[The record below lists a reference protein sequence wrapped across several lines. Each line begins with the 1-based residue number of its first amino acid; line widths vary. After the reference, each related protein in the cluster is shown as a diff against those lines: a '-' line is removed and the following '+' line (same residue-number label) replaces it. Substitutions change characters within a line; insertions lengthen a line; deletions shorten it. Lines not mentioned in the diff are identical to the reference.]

1 MTVQQ
6 MRYVLE
12 VNKAG
17 SITQAAKNL
26 FVTPSSVSSAIASL
40 ERELGY
46 AIFDRSWQGVHLT
59 RKGAQ
64 VVKHADYI
72 CRRLELIERDPLEPL
87 QRDFSIITSVH
98 SSFDKPFMQVVR
110 EFQTEGSTRR
120 FVKKDMGSRYESMD
134 AVVGGDVDLMA
145 LCAIPASLGRF
156 ETNIKKRRL
165 EMQVRKIVPAVIVIG
180 PGHRLYN
187 EENLT
192 PDHFRN
198 EVILDNPSMAVID
211 AGLLKP
217 YIAINP
223 YRAILV
229 QDRELR
235 REMVRDGLGYI
246 MSAKY
251 PEHIA
256 QRYGFRQI
264 PIPELD
270 YQIIT
275 VIDPNAEMRPETA
288 RFLELLD
295 VEIADI

>member
-6 MRYVLE
+6 MRYVME
-12 VNKAG
+12 VSKAG

-26 FVTPSSVSSAIASL
+26 FITPSSISSGIASL

-59 RKGAQ
+59 KKGKQ

-87 QRDFSIITSVH
+87 QRDFRIITSTH
-98 SSFDKPFMQVVR
+98 ASFDAPFVQVVR
-110 EFQTEGSTRR
+110 EFQAEGATRR
-120 FVKKDMGSRYESMD
+120 FVKMNMGQRFEAMD

-145 LCAIPASLGRF
+145 LCAVPASLGRF
-156 ETNIKKRRL
+156 ETNVKKRRL
-165 EMQVRKIVPAVIVIG
+165 EMQVRKTIPAVILIG
-180 PGHRLYN
+180 PGHRLYH
-187 EENLT
+187 EEDLT

-198 EVILDNPSMAVID
+198 EVILDTPSMAVID

-217 YIAINP
+217 YININP

-229 QDRELR
+229 QNRELR
-235 REMVRDGLGYI
+235 REMVRDGLGY
-246 MSAKY
+246 MMTAKY
-251 PEHIA
+251 PEHVA
-256 QRYGFRQI
+256 QAYGFRQI
-264 PIPELD
+264 PIPDLD
-270 YQIIT
+270 YEIIT
-275 VIDPNAEMRPETA
+275 VIDPNVEMRPETA

-295 VEIADI
+295 EEIADI